1 MMKKLLFSLILLTI
15 FVMFPVQPVQS
26 KMLVLATFEHWS
38 DLAHQIGGDKI
49 ESRFLGK
56 GYQNPHEIPSTPAFV
71 PLLNKAEILL
81 VNGQELELNWLP
93 QALILCRNQKIQKG
107 EHGYVDVSKDVPLL
121 EYDADDL
128 KDSPFARLLVLL
140 TAGKI
145 GNHHYWMEPSN
156 NLIMAKN
163 IEMALEET
171 DPGNA
176 AFYQAN
182 LKAFSEK
189 LTLKIKE
196 WDEMMAPYRGEKIV
210 SYHRSWT
217 YLSERYHWKIED
229 YVEPHETI
237 PPSASYMAA
246 LVEKMKRDHVK
257 IILMENYQNLQIARS
272 IGERA
277 HAEIVNVP
285 SSVSKEL
292 GVPDVISLFDK
303 IFGEFSKAFK
313 NAKIEKG

>member
-1 MMKKLLFSLILLTI
+1 MRKIVFALFLSFFLSVLSEGEASAK
-15 FVMFPVQPVQS
+15 F
-26 KMLVLATFEHWS
+26 LVLSTFEHWA
-38 DLAHQIGGDKI
+38 DLAHQIGGDRI

-71 PLLNKAEILL
+71 PLLNKADLLL

-93 QALILCRNQKIQKG
+93 QALILCRNQRIQKG

-121 EYDADDL
+121 QYDADDL

-163 IEMALEET
+163 IEQALEEA
-171 DPGNA
+171 DPANA
-176 AFYQAN
+176 SFYQAN
-182 LKAFSEK
+182 LKTFSDRLSE
-189 LTLKIKE
+189 KIKE
-196 WDEMMAPYRGEKIV
+196 WDAMMAPYKGEKIV

-217 YLSERYHWKIED
+217 YLSERYHWTIED

-246 LVEKMKRDHVK
+246 LVGKMKKDNVK

-272 IGERA
+272 IADRA

-292 GVPDVISLFDK
+292 GVPDVFALFDR

-313 NAKIEKG
+313 NAKN

>member
-1 MMKKLLFSLILLTI
+1 MMKKPFLRFILFIFFLTI
-15 FVMFPVQPVQS
+15 LVHEAS
-26 KMLVLATFEHWS
+26 AKLLVLGTFEHWA

-71 PLLNKAEILL
+71 PLLNKADLLL

-107 EHGYVDVSKDVPLL
+107 ERGYVDVSKDVPLL
-121 EYDADDL
+121 QYDPDDL

-163 IEMALEET
+163 IEQALEEA

-176 AFYQAN
+176 SFYQAN
-182 LKAFSEK
+182 LKTFSDR
-189 LTLKIKE
+189 LSQKINE
-196 WDEMMAPYRGEKIV
+196 WDAMMAPYKGEKIV

-217 YLSERYHWKIED
+217 YLSERYHWTIED

-246 LVEKMKRDHVK
+246 LVEKMKKENVK

-272 IGERA
+272 IADRA

-292 GVPDVISLFDK
+292 GVPDVFALFDK

-313 NAKIEKG
+313 NAKH

>member
-1 MMKKLLFSLILLTI
+1 MKKPFLRFILFIFSLTILAHEASAKL
-15 FVMFPVQPVQS
+15 
-26 KMLVLATFEHWS
+26 LVLGTFEHWA

-71 PLLNKAEILL
+71 PLLNKADLLL

-107 EHGYVDVSKDVPLL
+107 ERGYVDVSKDVPLL
-121 EYDADDL
+121 QYDADDL

-140 TAGKI
+140 NAGKI

-163 IEMALEET
+163 IEQALEEA
-171 DPGNA
+171 DPANA
-176 AFYQAN
+176 LFYQAN
-182 LKAFSEK
+182 LKIFSDK
-189 LTLKIKE
+189 MSQKIKE
-196 WDEMMAPYRGEKIV
+196 WDTMMAPYKGEKIV

-217 YLSERYHWKIED
+217 YLSERYHWTIED

-246 LVEKMKRDHVK
+246 LVEKMKRENVK

-272 IGERA
+272 IADRA
-277 HAEIVNVP
+277 HAEIVAVP

-292 GVPDVISLFDK
+292 GVPDVFALFDK

-313 NAKIEKG
+313 NAKH

>member
-1 MMKKLLFSLILLTI
+1 MKVLLFFLIFNFFSFTVFSDNKASAKLL
-15 FVMFPVQPVQS
+15 
-26 KMLVLATFEHWS
+26 VLSTYEHWA
-38 DLAHQIGGDKI
+38 DLARQIGGDRI
-49 ESRFLGK
+49 DSRFLGK

-71 PLLNKAEILL
+71 PLLNKADLLL

-93 QALILCRNQKIQKG
+93 QALVLCRNERIQKG
-107 EHGYVDVSKDVPLL
+107 SFGYIDVSKDVPLL
-121 EYDADDL
+121 QYDQDDL

-140 TAGKI
+140 NAGKI

-163 IEMALEET
+163 IEESLEGA
-171 DPGNA
+171 DPANA
-176 AFYQAN
+176 SIYQAN
-182 LKAFSEK
+182 LKTFSER
-189 LTLKIKE
+189 LSQKIKE
-196 WDEMMAPYRGEKIV
+196 WDALMAPFKGKKIV

-217 YLSERYHWKIED
+217 YLANRYQWTIED

-246 LVEKMKRDHVK
+246 LVEKMKKDDVK

-272 IGERA
+272 IADRA

-292 GVPDVISLFDK
+292 GVPDVFSLFDK
-303 IFGEFSKAFK
+303 IFGEFATAFK
-313 NAKIEKG
+313 KAHR

>member
-1 MMKKLLFSLILLTI
+1 MKKRSLNLFLFIILLTSLARE
-15 FVMFPVQPVQS
+15 VQA
-26 KMLVLATFEHWS
+26 KMLVLATFEHWA

-71 PLLNKAEILL
+71 PLLNKADLLL

-93 QALILCRNQKIQKG
+93 QALILCRNQRIQKG
-107 EHGYVDVSKDVPLL
+107 EHGYVDVSKEVPLL

-140 TAGKI
+140 SAGKI

-163 IEMALEET
+163 IEQALEES

-176 AFYQAN
+176 PFYQAN
-182 LKAFSEK
+182 LKTFSDK
-189 LTLKIKE
+189 LTQKIKE

-246 LVEKMKRDHVK
+246 LVEKMKKDHVK

-292 GVPDVISLFDK
+292 GVPDVFALFDK

-313 NAKIEKG
+313 NANHGDS

>member
-1 MMKKLLFSLILLTI
+1 MKILFFLLFFTLFSLSAFLNEVSARL
-15 FVMFPVQPVQS
+15 
-26 KMLVLATFEHWS
+26 LVLSTFEHWA

-49 ESRFLGK
+49 DARFLGK

-71 PLLNKAEILL
+71 PLLNKADLLL

-93 QALILCRNQKIQKG
+93 QALVLCRNERIQKG
-107 EHGYVDVSKDVPLL
+107 SHGYIDVSKDVPLL
-121 EYDADDL
+121 QYNSDDL
-128 KDSPFARLLVLL
+128 KNSPFARLLVLL
-140 TAGKI
+140 NAGKI

-163 IEMALEET
+163 IEEALEIT
-171 DPGNA
+171 DPANA
-176 AFYQAN
+176 SIYQEN
-182 LKAFSEK
+182 LKIFSDR
-189 LTLKIKE
+189 LLQKIKE
-196 WDEMMAPYRGEKIV
+196 WDVLMAPYKWEKIV

-217 YLSERYHWKIED
+217 YLANRYQWTLED

-246 LVEKMKRDHVK
+246 LVEKMKKENVK

-272 IGERA
+272 IADRA

-292 GVPDVISLFDK
+292 GVSDVFSLFDK
-303 IFGEFSKAFK
+303 IFGEFAKAFK
-313 NAKIEKG
+313 NSHKTT